1 LNFDLRPNERIFQ
14 NLNIKNSL
22 KIQNWKLKI
31 INMKITATQ
40 YAKSLYELTDGKTKQ
55 DINGVVVGFVKVLQK
70 NNQIRLVKNI
80 IEKFSNLYNQKN
92 GIVEAEIT
100 SREALGKDVS
110 NKLRNYVS
118 TKYKAKEVVIKN
130 KIDEQIKG
138 GIIIKVG
145 DEIVDASISGK
156 LRSLRSS
163 LEK

>member
-1 LNFDLRPNERIFQ
+1 
-14 NLNIKNSL
+14 
-22 KIQNWKLKI
+22 
-31 INMKITATQ
+31 MKITAIQ
-40 YAKSLYELTDGKTKQ
+40 YANTLYELTDGKTKQ
-55 DINGVVVGFVKVLQK
+55 EVDGVVAGFLKVLRK
-70 NNQIRLVKNI
+70 NNQLKMAGKI

-92 GIVEAEIT
+92 GIVEAEVT
-100 SREALGKDVS
+100 SREALSKDVG

-130 KIDEQIKG
+130 KIDEGIKG

-156 LRSLRSS
+156 LRSLKSS

>member
-1 LNFDLRPNERIFQ
+1 
-14 NLNIKNSL
+14 
-22 KIQNWKLKI
+22 
-31 INMKITATQ
+31 MKITATQ

-100 SREALGKDVS
+100 TKEEVRSEVRTRVCTYVS
-110 NKLRNYVS
+110 N
-118 TKYKAKEVVIKN
+118 KYKAKEVVLNN
-130 KIDEQIKG
+130 KVDKDIKG

-145 DEIVDASISGK
+145 DEIVDASIGK
-156 LRSLRSS
+156 SLVELKRV
-163 LEK
+163 LMK